1 MIRSMTTAIS
11 ALNLNQTF
19 LDVIS
24 DNLANSN
31 TTGFK
36 ASRVIFQDQFAQIMT
51 SGAAPIGAVG
61 GINPTQIG
69 LGVKLGYVSPTF
81 TQGMMQATG
90 RSTDLAVQGNGF
102 FTYTNGQE
110 TRYSREGSLEIDADG
125 FLVNNSTGM
134 RIMGW
139 MINPGTST
147 VVDTNQPTTAMQI
160 SLDATIA
167 RATSA
172 ASLGGNLDSGLSYT
186 IPAAAASVNIATIG
200 PDYLAAVSTPTSGT
214 AELASGTYTLQT
226 TVAGTSGTGY
236 TFSSQL
242 RNNLGVNVGPAITG
256 AYSNALG
263 ASINLG
269 NGLTF
274 AIDPGLAGADAIPA
288 SLTTT
293 NFGTN
298 LTGSISAVSGT
309 ELASGTY
316 SINVDIL
323 GTPGAYT
330 YSATLRDNL
339 GLQIGSALLGT
350 YDESD
355 PAGTNI
361 VFGNG
366 ITANVATGL
375 DDTDDIVGTQF
386 IYTHSTPAE
395 GDQSITSGNVV
406 YTHSVVAET
415 AAMKSTTIAVY
426 DSLGASHTPTI
437 EFTRTTDPLVW
448 NWAVTLPAGSTGN
461 GTINFT
467 TDGRFASSTLSS
479 AVVIPGSD
487 GANNINID
495 LDLSKLTMLS
505 ADTTI
510 SPRSQDGLAAGSV
523 SELYGAPN
531 TGEMYLVYS
540 NGLKQLV
547 GQLALAHFTN
557 PSGLLRA
564 GGNQYKIGLNSGE
577 PQIGTAN
584 TGGRGAISSGYLEA
598 SNVDMAQEFTNMIL
612 AQRSF
617 QASTR
622 VITTSDQI
630 LQELVNLKQ

>member
-1 MIRSMTTAIS
+1 MIRSMFTAIS
-11 ALNLNQTF
+11 SLNLNQTF

-51 SGAAPIGAVG
+51 SGAAPIGNVG

-81 TQGMMQATG
+81 TQGMMQSTG

-125 FLVNNSTGM
+125 YLVNNSTGM

-139 MINPGTST
+139 MIDPGTST

-172 ASLGGNLDSGLSYT
+172 ASLGGNLDSDLPYDV
-186 IPAAAASVNIATIG
+186 AAAAATVNIANIG
-200 PDYLAAVSTPTSGT
+200 AAYTASASTPASGT
-214 AELASGTYTLQT
+214 TELASGTYTLQT
-226 TVAGTSGTGY
+226 IVSGSTATGFTY
-236 TFSSQL
+236 SAQL
-242 RNNLGVNVGPAITG
+242 RNNLGVNVGAAQTG
-256 AYSNALG
+256 VYSDALG
-263 ASINLG
+263 ATIDMQ
-269 NGLTF
+269 NGITF
-274 AIDPGLAGADAIPA
+274 TIDAGLAGADAIPA
-288 SLTTT
+288 ALSTT
-293 NFGTN
+293 NFGAG
-298 LTGSISAVSGT
+298 LTGSLSTVSGT
-309 ELASGTY
+309 ELGTGTY
-316 SINVDIL
+316 SIDVTIS
-323 GTPGAYT
+323 GSAGAYT
-330 YSATLRDNL
+330 YSAQLRDSL
-339 GLQIGSALLGT
+339 GNALGAPATGT
-350 YDESD
+350 YDDATGS
-355 PAGTNI
+355 PIVLGNGLTVNMAAGLSAGT
-361 VFGNG
+361 
-366 ITANVATGL
+366 IT
-375 DDTDDIVGTQF
+375 GTQF
-386 IYTHSTPAE
+386 DYTHSIPAE
-395 GDQSITSGNVV
+395 GDQTITSGNVV
-406 YTHSVVAET
+406 YTHSVAAQT

-437 EFTRTTDPLVW
+437 EFTRTNDPLVW
-448 NWAVTLPAGSTGN
+448 TWAVTLPAGSTGG

-467 TDGRFASSTLSS
+467 TDGRFASSTLST

-487 GANNINID
+487 GANDINID

-505 ADTTI
+505 ADTTL

-584 TGGRGAISSGYLEA
+584 TGGRGAITSGYLEA

>member
-24 DNLANSN
+24 DNLANAN

-36 ASRVIFQDQFAQIMT
+36 ASRVIFQDQFAQIMS
-51 SGAAPIGAVG
+51 SGAAPIGNVG

-81 TQGMMQATG
+81 TQGMMQSTG

-110 TRYSREGSLEIDADG
+110 TLYSREGSLEIDADG
-125 FLVNNSTGM
+125 YLVNNSSGM

-139 MINPGTST
+139 MIDPGSST
-147 VVDTNQPTTAMQI
+147 MVDTNQPITAMQI

-167 RATSA
+167 RATTTA
-172 ASLGGNLDSGLSYT
+172 TLGGNLDSGLSYT
-186 IPAAAASVNIATIG
+186 IAAAPASVNIANIG
-200 PDYLAAVSTPTSGT
+200 SAYTASTSTPDSGT

-226 TVAGTSGTGY
+226 TVSGSSSTGY
-236 TFSSQL
+236 TYSSQL
-242 RNNLGVNVGPAITG
+242 RNNLGTNVGSAITG
-256 AYSNALG
+256 VYSNALG
-263 ASINLG
+263 ATIDLG

-274 AIDPGLAGADAIPA
+274 TIDSGLAGDDAVPA
-288 SLTTT
+288 TLSTT

-298 LTGSISAVSGT
+298 LTGSLSTVSGT

-316 SINVDIL
+316 SIDVDIS
-323 GTPGAYT
+323 GTPGSYT
-330 YSATLRDNL
+330 YSAQLRDSL
-339 GLQIGSALLGT
+339 GVALGAPATGT
-350 YDESD
+350 YDEVS
-355 PAGTNI
+355 GTAI
-361 VFGNG
+361 VLGNG
-366 ITANVATGL
+366 ITATVAAGL
-375 DDTDDIVGTQF
+375 DDTGDITGTQF
-386 IYTHSTPAE
+386 VYTHSILAE
-395 GDQSITSGNVV
+395 GDQIITSGNVV
-406 YTHSVVAET
+406 YTQSVEAET
-415 AAMKSTTIAVY
+415 AAMRSTTIAVY
-426 DSLGASHTPTI
+426 DTLGASHTPTI

-448 NWAVTLPAGSTGN
+448 NWAVTHPVGTTGN
-461 GTINFT
+461 GTLSFT
-467 TDGRFASSTLSS
+467 TDGRYATSTLST
-479 AVVIPGSD
+479 AVVIPGID
-487 GANNINID
+487 GADDININ
-495 LDLSKLTMLS
+495 LDLSKITMLS
-505 ADTTI
+505 ADTTL

-598 SNVDMAQEFTNMIL
+598 SNVDMAKEFTNMIL
-612 AQRSF
+612 AQRAF

>member
-36 ASRVIFQDQFAQIMT
+36 ASRVIFQDQFAQIMS
-51 SGAAPIGAVG
+51 SGAAPIGNVG

-81 TQGMMQATG
+81 TQGMMQSTG
-90 RSTDLAVQGNGF
+90 RSTDLAIQGNGF

-125 FLVNNSTGM
+125 YLVNNSTGM

-139 MINPGTST
+139 MIDPGTST

-167 RATSA
+167 RATTS

-186 IPAAAASVNIATIG
+186 IPYSAATVDISVIGANYTASA
-200 PDYLAAVSTPTSGT
+200 STPASGT

-226 TVAGTSGTGY
+226 TISGTAATGY
-236 TFSSQL
+236 TYSSQL
-242 RNNLGVNVGPAITG
+242 RNNLGTNVGLAKTG
-256 AYSNALG
+256 VYSNTLG
-263 ASINLG
+263 ATIDMD
-269 NGLTF
+269 NGITF
-274 AIDPGLAGADAIPA
+274 TIDGGLAGAEAVPA
-288 SLTTT
+288 NLSTT
-293 NFGTN
+293 NFGTG

-309 ELASGTY
+309 ELATGTY
-316 SINVDIL
+316 SYDVTIS

-330 YSATLRDNL
+330 YSAQLLDNTGTAL
-339 GLQIGSALLGT
+339 GSPSTGT
-350 YDESD
+350 YDD
-355 PAGTNI
+355 AAGTDI
-361 VFGNG
+361 VLGNG
-366 ITANVATGL
+366 LTINVAAGQSTG
-375 DDTDDIVGTQF
+375 TITGTQF
-386 IYTHSTPAE
+386 DYTHSIPAE
-395 GDQSITSGNVV
+395 GDQTITSGNVV
-406 YTHSVVAET
+406 YTHSIAAET

-448 NWAVTLPAGSTGN
+448 NWAVTLPAGSTGS
-461 GTINFT
+461 GTISFT
-467 TDGRFASSTLSS
+467 TDGRYAASTLSA

-487 GANNINID
+487 GANDINID

-584 TGGRGAISSGYLEA
+584 TGGRGAINSGYLES

>member
-1 MIRSMTTAIS
+1 MIRSMFTAIS

-36 ASRVIFQDQFAQIMT
+36 ASRVIFQDQFAQIMS
-51 SGAAPIGAVG
+51 SGAAPIGNVG

-81 TQGMMQATG
+81 TQGMMQSTG

-125 FLVNNSTGM
+125 YLVNNSTGM

-139 MINPGTST
+139 MIDPGTST

-172 ASLGGNLDSGLSYT
+172 ASLGGNLDSGLAYEISPAVADVDITNIGTDYT
-186 IPAAAASVNIATIG
+186 
-200 PDYLAAVSTPTSGT
+200 AAVSPPTSTTIELASGNYSLRTVISANSLGGYTYTAQLRNSSGT
-214 AELASGTYTLQT
+214 SVGAPISGNYENSPANPGDPGAVIDVGRGLTFTLDSGLAATMTTTTPGTQYSASLSPLGIGVAELASGAYTVSYT
-226 TVAGTSGTGY
+226 TTSNGASGFNYTVQLSGSAAVSGVYNNTTGTTID
-236 TFSSQL
+236 
-242 RNNLGVNVGPAITG
+242 LGNGI
-256 AYSNALG
+256 
-263 ASINLG
+263 SINLAA
-269 NGLTF
+269 GL
-274 AIDPGLAGADAIPA
+274 GAD
-288 SLTTT
+288 
-293 NFGTN
+293 
-298 LTGSISAVSGT
+298 SAND
-309 ELASGTY
+309 LAFT
-316 SINVDIL
+316 
-323 GTPGAYT
+323 
-330 YSATLRDNL
+330 
-339 GLQIGSALLGT
+339 
-350 YDESD
+350 
-355 PAGTNI
+355 
-361 VFGNG
+361 
-366 ITANVATGL
+366 
-375 DDTDDIVGTQF
+375 
-386 IYTHSTPAE
+386 YTHSGSPGT
-395 GDQSITSGNVV
+395 DQSITSGTVG
-406 YTHSVVAET
+406 YTHSVAAET
-415 AAMKSTTIAVY
+415 SASRSTTIAVY
-426 DSLGASHTPTI
+426 DSMGASHTPTI
-437 EFTRTTDPLVW
+437 QFTRTADPLVW
-448 NWAVTLPAGSTGN
+448 LWGVTDPVGSSGN
-461 GTINFT
+461 GTITFT
-467 TDGRFASSTLSS
+467 SDGRFNNSSL
-479 AVVIPGSD
+479 ANPVVIPGVD
-487 GANNINID
+487 GADPIDID

-505 ADTTI
+505 ADTTL

>member
-1 MIRSMTTAIS
+1 MIRSMFTAIS

-36 ASRVIFQDQFAQIMT
+36 SSRVIFQDQFAQIMS
-51 SGAAPIGAVG
+51 SGAAPIGEVG
-61 GINPTQIG
+61 GINPTEIG

-81 TQGMMQATG
+81 TQGMMQSTG

-102 FTYTNGQE
+102 FVYTNGQE

-125 FLVNNSTGM
+125 YLVNNSTGM

-139 MINPGTST
+139 MIDPGTST
-147 VVDTNQPTTAMQI
+147 AIDTNQPTTAMQI

-167 RATSA
+167 RATTA
-172 ASLGGNLDSGLSYT
+172 ASLGGNLDSGLD
-186 IPAAAASVNIATIG
+186 IPQTAAPASVDATAVG
-200 PDYLAAVSTPTSGT
+200 ADYTVALSALATGT
-214 AELASGTYTLQT
+214 AELESGNYYLRTVISGDSLSGYTYSAQLYTSTGGFAGAPVTGTY
-226 TVAGTSGTGY
+226 
-236 TFSSQL
+236 
-242 RNNLGVNVGPAITG
+242 NNTTG
-256 AYSNALG
+256 AAIDLG
-263 ASINLG
+263 S
-269 NGLTF
+269 GLTF
-274 AIDPGLAGADAIPA
+274 TIDGGLAGADEVPGA
-288 SLTTT
+288 LNTT
-293 NFGTN
+293 NFGAG
-298 LTGSISAVSGT
+298 LTGSTSTITGT
-309 ELASGTY
+309 ELPSGTY
-316 SINVDIL
+316 SVDVTITGDAISGFNYSAQLLDSGGNPL
-323 GTPGAYT
+323 GTPHLGIYDD
-330 YSATLRDNL
+330 ATGTTFSL
-339 GLQIGSALLGT
+339 G
-350 YDESD
+350 
-355 PAGTNI
+355 
-361 VFGNG
+361 GNG
-366 ITANVATGL
+366 ISVTIADGLTAGTITGN
-375 DDTDDIVGTQF
+375 QF
-386 IYTHSTPAE
+386 VYTHSVPAE
-395 GDQSITSGNVV
+395 GDQTITSGTVAYTPSLSNV
-406 YTHSVVAET
+406 TAGSV
-415 AAMKSTTIAVY
+415 STTIAVY
-426 DSLGASHTPTI
+426 DSLGASHTPTFT
-437 EFTRTTDPLVW
+437 FTRTSNPLIW
-448 NWAVTLPAGSTGN
+448 NWAVTDPATSTGSV
-461 GTINFT
+461 TITFT
-467 TDGRFASSTLSS
+467 TDGRYSASTVS
-479 AVVIPGSD
+479 APVVLAGSPGAD
-487 GANNINID
+487 NISVTM
-495 LDLSKLTMLS
+495 DLSKLTLLS
-505 ADTTI
+505 SQTTL
-510 SPRSQDGLAAGSV
+510 SPRNQDGLAAGSV

-584 TGGRGAISSGYLEA
+584 TGGRGAINSGYLEA

>member
-1 MIRSMTTAIS
+1 MIRSMFTAIS

-36 ASRVIFQDQFAQIMT
+36 ASRVIFQDQFAQIMS
-51 SGAAPIGAVG
+51 SGAAPIGQVG
-61 GINPTQIG
+61 GINPTEVG

-102 FTYTNGQE
+102 FVYTNGQE
-110 TRYSREGSLEIDADG
+110 TLYSREGSLEIDADG
-125 FLVNNSTGM
+125 YLVNNSTGM
-134 RIMGW
+134 RITGW
-139 MINPGTST
+139 MIDAGSST
-147 VVDTNQPTTAMQI
+147 VVDTNQPTSAMQI

-167 RATSA
+167 RATQN
-172 ASLGGNLDSGLSYT
+172 ASLGGNLDSGL
-186 IPAAAASVNIATIG
+186 
-200 PDYLAAVSTPTSGT
+200 DLAV
-214 AELASGTYTLQT
+214 
-226 TVAGTSGTGY
+226 
-236 TFSSQL
+236 
-242 RNNLGVNVGPAITG
+242 
-256 AYSNALG
+256 
-263 ASINLG
+263 
-269 NGLTF
+269 
-274 AIDPGLAGADAIPA
+274 DAIPDDPA
-288 SLTTT
+288 TPLVDE
-293 NFGTN
+293 
-298 LTGSISAVSGT
+298 SAPAV
-309 ELASGTY
+309 
-316 SINVDIL
+316 
-323 GTPGAYT
+323 PGA
-330 YSATLRDNL
+330 SK
-339 GLQIGSALLGT
+339 
-350 YDESD
+350 E
-355 PAGTNI
+355 
-361 VFGNG
+361 
-366 ITANVATGL
+366 
-375 DDTDDIVGTQF
+375 
-386 IYTHSTPAE
+386 
-395 GDQSITSGNVV
+395 
-406 YTHSVVAET
+406 
-415 AAMKSTTIAVY
+415 TTIAVY

-437 EFTRTTDPLVW
+437 RLTRTSDPLVW
-448 NWAVTLPAGSTGN
+448 NWEVTDPALATGSGE
-461 GTINFT
+461 ISFFS
-467 TDGRFASSTLSS
+467 DGRFNASTVDV

-487 GANNINID
+487 GAEDIDLD

-505 ADTTI
+505 AQTTL

-523 SELYGAPN
+523 SDLYGAPN

-557 PSGLLRA
+557 PSGLLRT
-564 GGNQYKIGLNSGE
+564 GGNMFKIGLNSGE

-584 TGGRGAISSGYLEA
+584 TGGRGAITSGYLEA